1 MHLDEYIIRRNE
13 IINSFD
19 KKAKIWQGDLMA
31 AQFNIASASLSNY
44 LPQISFSEHGNI
56 FKNIFL
62 HQQLSMFEQSFYD
75 LPDYVVYENLNRDVR
90 RLLEKGGSIICTFH
104 TGAYRLINLFLAKHK
119 LPFTLV
125 LSKEAM
131 ETQGRDFEKMFA
143 EINKGDTGRA
153 DLKLIDAESP
163 SSALNMIKD
172 IKKGRNLVIYIDGN
186 TGAGNE
192 TNSNQNNCVID
203 FLNQKIFARQGVGYL
218 AHTLQVP
225 VLTVVSYRKSFSDIR
240 LRFFDPIFSDVQKD
254 KAAAAAKIT
263 QHIYDLAAPI
273 IKEYPDQWDAWLYLH
288 KVSNVMIRPAEMV
301 TALPSPEDK
310 LIFNSSSFGIF
321 KVIQNSFLFKKCNY
335 KSYKISSEVYTELS
349 KCSTGPVERRKI
361 NIPEFSELYENKV
374 LINA

>member
-44 LPQISFSEHGNI
+44 LPQISFSKHENI

-75 LPDYVVYENLNRDVR
+75 LPDYVVYENLNREVR

-143 EINKGDTGRA
+143 EINKGDTGQA

-186 TGAGNE
+186 IGAGNE
-192 TNSNQNNCVID
+192 TNSNQNNCIID

-218 AHTLQVP
+218 ANTLQVP
-225 VLTVVSYRKSFSDIR
+225 VITVVSYRKSFSDIR
-240 LRFFDPIFSDVQKD
+240 LRFFDPIYSDDQKD
-254 KAAAAAKIT
+254 KAAAAARIT
-263 QHIYDLAAPI
+263 QHIYDLVAPI

-288 KVSNVMIRPAEMV
+288 KVSNVMIKPAEMV
-301 TALPSPEDK
+301 AALPSPEDK